1 MSARATSHGKPL
13 TMGNPIFRFISWLI
27 PFPFTETKERLKIY
41 WSMQQIGFAPSI
53 DHVHELVNPNSSAF
67 NGTNSGR
74 IPQQIR
80 IKFSGN

>member
-1 MSARATSHGKPL
+1 
-13 TMGNPIFRFISWLI
+13 
-27 PFPFTETKERLKIY
+27 
-41 WSMQQIGFAPSI
+41 MQQIGFAPSI

-67 NGTNSGR
+67 NGANSGR